1 MWKDGLIRDLL
12 CTISRKRVALSYM
25 IRLCLP
31 ALSFYFQQSNQH
43 HHWLNCSSKAI
54 NIITVQAKPSTSS
67 FFKQSN
73 QHHHFSSKAIK
84 FQRDHFSSK
93 AINIIFQASNQHHHC
108 SSKAISIIIFQATS
122 SLFFFFFFFLLIS
135 FQLFAGIL
143 SNIFK
148 LGSIIIVLSK
158 QYCDKPRNEPYF
170 RHTINQATQGA
181 NYSTAKMLSSM

>member
-1 MWKDGLIRDLL
+1 MDLSETCFVVFQESML
-12 CTISRKRVALSYM
+12 HCHIWIVYVCQHCRFISSR
-25 IRLCLP
+25 
-31 ALSFYFQQSNQH
+31 
-43 HHWLNCSSKAI
+43 AI
-54 NIITVQAKPSTSS
+54 NIIIVQAKQSTSS
-67 FFKQSN
+67 LFKQSH

-122 SLFFFFFFFLLIS
+122 SLFFFFLIS

-143 SNIFK
+143 SNIFR

-170 RHTINQATQGA
+170 KHTKPLRGLI
-181 NYSTAKMLSSM
+181 TALRKCFHQCSISFF